1 MSAPAIPQH
10 VVLQQGNGQV
20 ALSWDIQAGA
30 TSYAI
35 QRSTD
40 GVTFSALGTT
50 VAPQYVDTTVTLGN
64 NYYYQVASVN
74 GSGTSQYSAAQSI
87 VPTLTGEMTLGQVRL
102 ASQQRADRVDSPF
115 VTTAEWNSYINQS
128 YFELYDLLV
137 TVYED
142 YFIAPPVH
150 FTTNGNQF
158 LYPLPDGVT
167 VFQHGDGTNFVPQSL
182 YKLRG
187 VDLGLQ
193 TANNAYV
200 TVSKFN
206 FMDRNRFVYPNSAS
220 TIYGV
225 FNMQYRMMGKNI
237 EFIPTPSNNQ
247 RIRLWYTPRLAQLL
261 LDTDIMDGVSGW
273 TEYVIVDAAI
283 KALQKEESDVSALM
297 MQKQALLVRIQD
309 SAMNRDEGQPDRITD
324 VRANGMW
331 GGSGSSDGW
340 NGSSGGW

>member
-167 VFQHGDGTNFVPQSL
+167 VF
-182 YKLRG
+182 
-187 VDLGLQ
+187 
-193 TANNAYV
+193 
-200 TVSKFN
+200 
-206 FMDRNRFVYPNSAS
+206 
-220 TIYGV
+220 
-225 FNMQYRMMGKNI
+225 
-237 EFIPTPSNNQ
+237 
-247 RIRLWYTPRLAQLL
+247 
-261 LDTDIMDGVSGW
+261 
-273 TEYVIVDAAI
+273 
-283 KALQKEESDVSALM
+283 
-297 MQKQALLVRIQD
+297 
-309 SAMNRDEGQPDRITD
+309 
-324 VRANGMW
+324 
-331 GGSGSSDGW
+331 
-340 NGSSGGW
+340 